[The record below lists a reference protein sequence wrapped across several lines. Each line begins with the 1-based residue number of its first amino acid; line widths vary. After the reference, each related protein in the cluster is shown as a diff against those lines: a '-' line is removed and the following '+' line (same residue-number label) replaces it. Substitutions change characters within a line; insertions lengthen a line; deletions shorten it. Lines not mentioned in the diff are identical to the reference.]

1 MKQGELDLE
10 IQQLKV
16 KKEVK
21 EELKELQKRI
31 SKKHIPT
38 NIPSRAIREELQGDQ
53 KRLTR

>member
-10 IQQLKV
+10 IQQLKD
-16 KKEVK
+16 KKQVK